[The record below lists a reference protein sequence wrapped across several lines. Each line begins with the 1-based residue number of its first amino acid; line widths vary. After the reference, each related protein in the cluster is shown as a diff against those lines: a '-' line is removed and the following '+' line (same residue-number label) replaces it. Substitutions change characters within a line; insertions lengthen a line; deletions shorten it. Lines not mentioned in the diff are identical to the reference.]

1 MRKDV
6 KDKIDSYCT
15 NKAMVRIDNG
25 WVTPAYIFKL
35 KNIGI
40 IWRKDYKRF
49 EILLS
54 HTEAA
59 KYMNDLY
66 KNEKTREKRLMKH
79 LKQCKAQIIYKKNL
93 NLKDVDRCF
102 NAAKVFDDFCE
113 LKYKKHL
120 VNLKLKT
127 MNEDFSL

>member
-25 WVTPAYIFKL
+25 CVVPAKIFRL

-40 IWRKDYKRF
+40 IWRKDYKRL

-66 KNEKTREKRLMKH
+66 KDEKTREKKLMKH

-93 NLKDVDRCF
+93 NIKDVDKCF
-102 NAAKVFDDFCE
+102 KAAIAFNDFCE
-113 LKYKKHL
+113 LKYKKHM
-120 VNLKLKT
+120 VNMKLKS

>member
-15 NKAMVRIDNG
+15 NKVMVRMDNG
-25 WVTPAYIFKL
+25 LVVPANVFKL
-35 KNIGI
+35 KNICI

-66 KNEKTREKRLMKH
+66 KNEKTREKKLIKH
-79 LKQCKAQIIYKKNL
+79 LKQCKAHIIYKKNL
-93 NLKDVDRCF
+93 NIKDVDKCF
-102 NAAKVFDDFCE
+102 NAAKAFDDFCE

-120 VNLKLKT
+120 VNLKLKK
-127 MNEDFSL
+127 MDEDFSL